1 MIGTHCCSILIPH
14 EVSHSEIN
22 MFDFVPPE
30 NQNMYVFR
38 KNKIEDRFI
47 MNLLLYKKI
56 QLGFLWKMTIAS
68 PDWSQIDDLSTLFEK
83 NT

>member
-14 EVSHSEIN
+14 EVSHSEVN

-38 KNKIEDRFI
+38 KNKIEHRFI

-56 QLGFLWKMTIAS
+56 Q
-68 PDWSQIDDLSTLFEK
+68 
-83 NT
+83 